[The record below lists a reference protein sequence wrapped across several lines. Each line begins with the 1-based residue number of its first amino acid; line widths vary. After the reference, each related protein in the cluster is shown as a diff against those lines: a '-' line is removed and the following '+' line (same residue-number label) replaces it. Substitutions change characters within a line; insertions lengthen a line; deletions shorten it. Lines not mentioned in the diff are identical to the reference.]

1 MPEAMQRLV
10 NAPWPG
16 NVRQLRNL
24 IESMVVLAPGAEIRA
39 ADIPA
44 DPEDLFR
51 YVYTE
56 RTPLLEEQ
64 WENLRDEPARSDA
77 GPLDGKGGTP

>member
-1 MPEAMQRLV
+1 
-10 NAPWPG
+10 
-16 NVRQLRNL
+16 
-24 IESMVVLAPGAEIRA
+24 MVA
-39 ADIPA
+39 ADLRRDLTADVPA

-64 WENLRDEPARSDA
+64 WENLRDELARSDHE
-77 GPLDGKGGTP
+77 GGTP